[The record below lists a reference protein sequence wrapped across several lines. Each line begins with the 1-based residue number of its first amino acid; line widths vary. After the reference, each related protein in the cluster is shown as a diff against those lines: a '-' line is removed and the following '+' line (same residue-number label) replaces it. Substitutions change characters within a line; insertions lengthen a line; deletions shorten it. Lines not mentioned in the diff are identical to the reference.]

1 LTTSSSMNPQITI
14 RQATKEDIA
23 LIRDLAEIIFPY
35 TYKKILS
42 PEQVDYMMEWMYSPN
57 NLAAGLDSG
66 QEYFI
71 VEVEREAVSYAGIAP
86 QEDDP
91 DGTKVFELMR
101 LYILPEYQK
110 TGLGKLLFEH
120 VCDHIRSKGFA
131 KCRMMLHVNRENP
144 AVQFYLHQG
153 MRILYSKDFDIGNNF
168 WMTDHIMGMDL

>member
-1 LTTSSSMNPQITI
+1 MKPEITI
-14 RQATKEDIA
+14 RQANKEDIA
-23 LIRDLAEIIFPY
+23 LIREMAQIIFPY
-35 TYKKILS
+35 TYGKMLS

-66 QEYFI
+66 QEYLLWKWK
-71 VEVEREAVSYAGIAP
+71 EAVSYAGIAP

-120 VCDHIRSKGFA
+120 VCDHIRSKGF
-131 KCRMMLHVNRENP
+131 KKSRMMLHVNRENP

-168 WMTDHIMGMDL
+168 WMNDHIMGMDL

>member
-1 LTTSSSMNPQITI
+1 MKSDIII
-14 RQATKEDIA
+14 RQATKADIA

-35 TYKKILS
+35 TYGKMLS

-71 VEVEREAVSYAGIAP
+71 GEIAGEAVSYAGIAP
-86 QEDDP
+86 QEDDS

-120 VCDHIRSKGFA
+120 VCEHIRNKGLP
-131 KCRMMLHVNRENP
+131 KCRMMLHVNRDNP

-153 MRILYSKDFDIGNNF
+153 MQILYSKDFDIGHNF
-168 WMTDHIMGMDL
+168 WMNDHIMGMDL

>member
-1 LTTSSSMNPQITI
+1 MTTSSSMKPQITI

-23 LIRDLAEIIFPY
+23 LIREMAEIIFPY
-35 TYKKILS
+35 TYGKMLS

-57 NLAAGLDSG
+57 NLVAGLDSG

-71 VEVEREAVSYAGIAP
+71 VEMAGEPVSYAGIAP
-86 QEDDP
+86 QKDDP

-101 LYILPEYQK
+101 LYILPEHQK

-120 VCDHIRSKGFA
+120 VCNHIRSKGFA

-153 MRILYSKDFDIGNNF
+153 CESFTARTLTLVITSG
-168 WMTDHIMGMDL
+168 

>member
-1 LTTSSSMNPQITI
+1 MTADINI

-23 LIRDLAEIIFPY
+23 LIRNLAQIIFPH
-35 TYKKILS
+35 TYGKMLS
-42 PEQVDYMMEWMYSPN
+42 QEQIDYMMGWMYSPKN
-57 NLAAGLDSG
+57 IAAGLDSG

-71 VEVEREAVSYAGIAP
+71 VEVEGEAVSYAGIAP

-120 VCDHIRSKGFA
+120 VCEHIRSKGFK

-153 MRILYSKDFDIGNNF
+153 MRILYSKDFDIGHNF
-168 WMTDHIMGMDL
+168 WMTDHIMGMYL

>member
-1 LTTSSSMNPQITI
+1 MKPQITI

-23 LIRDLAEIIFPY
+23 LIREMAEIIFPY
-35 TYKKILS
+35 TYGKMLS

-57 NLAAGLDSG
+57 NLVAGLDSG

-71 VEVEREAVSYAGIAP
+71 VEMAGEPVSYAGIAP
-86 QEDDP
+86 QKDDP

-101 LYILPEYQK
+101 LYILPEHQK

-120 VCDHIRSKGFA
+120 VCNHIRSKGFA

-144 AVQFYLHQG
+144 AVRFYLHQG

-168 WMTDHIMGMDL
+168 WMTDHIMGMDF